1 MKCKKLFCAGLAAS
15 MALTLPAQAAGK
27 PLSAYP
33 VTTGMPSAFTTPPE
47 ALQRLA
53 EQLSTQNLTAFGALD
68 FSRLNPQTLNTL
80 NTLRAFGMTDTD
92 IASAVQTAAAA
103 DTTSSDSNA
112 PASDT
117 NDSTGTDGNTNA
129 GNESASDTSAAGTT
143 DTNGENN
150 SDAVSENTDA
160 SDSENTANDA
170 GGTQDTSD
178 DSTLSDAN
186 DADKPD
192 HADDHEGTDIS
203 DDTGAENPDSDSE
216 NQDANPEAPDNSDTT
231 NDGTENTAPEETP
244 GHESED
250 DNKEPVQDTDNDS
263 KEPVQDTNPADKS
276 DPDVSLEEN
285 NPKPEEPTD
294 TNTPEEQDP
303 AEENSGAIN
312 PETPAEEPPDENAEP
327 GIDEQLPDEEE
338 ILTDEEEILAEEPI
352 IRVVVKDVGRIA
364 VNPYRM
370 KIPVNGGT
378 SCEQIINTEQVLVS
392 TSNVSVAVNVTA
404 IGRTAS
410 GSHAIFVKEPPSE
423 DALDKEIF
431 LYAEFLPC
439 ESESGEAD
447 WSGVYRNA
455 DNQLVVTSDGQSK
468 DAVMILDASIEE
480 NPVYGAYRIFGS
492 LSEHPSERWTADD
505 TIRVN
510 LAFTFTQISGSNP

>member
-27 PLSAYP
+27 SLSAYP
-33 VTTGMPSAFTTPPE
+33 VKEQHTSSAFTMPPE
-47 ALQRLA
+47 TLQRLA
-53 EQLSTQNLTAFGALD
+53 HQLSTQNLTVFGALD

-92 IASAVQTAAAA
+92 IASAVQAAAAA
-103 DTTSSDSNA
+103 DTDSSGSNA
-112 PASDT
+112 PATDT
-117 NDSTGTDGNTNA
+117 NDSTATESNTNA
-129 GNESASDTSAAGTT
+129 GTESASDTFAAGTT
-143 DTNGENN
+143 DTNGKNN
-150 SDAVSENTDA
+150 SGAVSENTNV

-170 GGTQDTSD
+170 DGTQDTSD
-178 DSTLSDAN
+178 DNTPSDVN

-192 HADDHEGTDIS
+192 HADDNEGTDIS
-203 DDTGAENPDSDSE
+203 DDTGAENPDSE
-216 NQDANPEAPDNSDTT
+216 NQDVNPETPDNSDTT
-231 NDGTENTAPEETP
+231 DDGTENTAPEETP
-244 GHESED
+244 GHESGN
-250 DNKEPVQDTDNDS
+250 DNKEPVQDT
-263 KEPVQDTNPADKS
+263 NPTDKS
-276 DPDVSLEEN
+276 DTDVSSEEN

-294 TNTPEEQDP
+294 TNTPEEQNP
-303 AEENSGAIN
+303 AEENSDAIN
-312 PETPAEEPPDENAEP
+312 SETPVEETSDENAEP

-392 TSNVSVAVNVTA
+392 TSNVPVAVNVTA
-404 IGRTAS
+404 VGRIAS
-410 GSHAIFVKEPPSE
+410 GSHAIFVTEPPSE
-423 DALDKEIF
+423 DTSDKEIF

-468 DAVMILDASIEE
+468 DAVMTLDASIEE

-510 LAFTFTQISGSNP
+510 LAFTFTQISDSNL